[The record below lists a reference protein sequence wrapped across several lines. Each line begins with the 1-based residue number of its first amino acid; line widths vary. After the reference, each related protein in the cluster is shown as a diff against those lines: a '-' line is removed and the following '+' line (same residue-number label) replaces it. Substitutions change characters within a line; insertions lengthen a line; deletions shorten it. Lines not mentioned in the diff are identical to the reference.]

1 MSKTATREAYGKALA
16 GLISKRK
23 DIIVLDADLSKST
36 KTSEAKA
43 VCPNQHFNMGIA
55 EANMM
60 GVAAGLAASGK
71 TVFAA
76 LRCLRQA
83 EPMNKYAIVSHIP
96 N

>member
-60 GVAAGLAASGK
+60 GGSSRTCGEWKNRIRIQLCDVCG
-71 TVFAA
+71 
-76 LRCLRQA
+76 RQ
-83 EPMNKYAIVSHIP
+83 SL
-96 N
+96 